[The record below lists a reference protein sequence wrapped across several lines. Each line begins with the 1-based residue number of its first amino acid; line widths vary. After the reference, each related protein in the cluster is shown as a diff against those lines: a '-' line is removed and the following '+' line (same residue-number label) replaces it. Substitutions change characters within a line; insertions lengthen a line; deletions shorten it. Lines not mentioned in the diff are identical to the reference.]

1 MARHYEK
8 CGTAR
13 KYVRCENA
21 KQFSGKRQTKKGKRR
36 RMEQEANF
44 KPACW
49 KCWLLALWNAFVA
62 AWRLSNQMSGH
73 NVGPHE
79 AAQRGEREVCVQCG
93 GTGGRGGLSADCHVE
108 ARRTP
113 ELIYYFNSRSKCLP
127 FVCSCFTISAE
138 CRVINDASLWGL
150 PLPSLPPLPQLL
162 PLYHIMRKHGVVNRF
177 SNAASIG
184 ICVYFG
190 RGEKEKGREWGHLIF
205 IRLLWHHL
213 TQFPFCWTNLVSEH
227 KFMCMQD
234 EG

>member
-1 MARHYEK
+1 MLIVGSVECL
-8 CGTAR
+8 CGCVKA
-13 KYVRCENA
+13 
-21 KQFSGKRQTKKGKRR
+21 
-36 RMEQEANF
+36 F
-44 KPACW
+44 K
-49 KCWLLALWNAFVA
+49 
-62 AWRLSNQMSGH
+62 SN
-73 NVGPHE
+73 E
-79 AAQRGEREVCVQCG
+79 WAQCG
-93 GTGGRGGLSADCHVE
+93 PTWGSSGGWCVCSAEVQGRGLSADCHVE

-150 PLPSLPPLPQLL
+150 PPPSPPPLPQPL

-184 ICVYFG
+184 ICLYFG
-190 RGEKEKGREWGHLIF
+190 QGEGEEKGREWGHLIF

-213 TQFPFCWTNLVSEH
+213 TQFLFCWTNLVSEH